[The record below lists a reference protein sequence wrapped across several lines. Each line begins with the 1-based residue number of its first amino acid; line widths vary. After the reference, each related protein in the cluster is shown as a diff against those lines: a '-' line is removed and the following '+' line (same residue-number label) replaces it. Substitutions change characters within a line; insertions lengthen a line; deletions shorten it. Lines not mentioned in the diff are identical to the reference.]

1 MVVGIAVGITGCSG
15 DDATARTP
23 GSYAVGVR
31 EPASLLPAEVRDLP
45 GRMIAGALWT
55 PLVTYD
61 AQKQQVIPLAA
72 ASVTSSDRTVWTVR
86 LRPGMRFHDGSP
98 VTARSYVDTWQ
109 AGIAE
114 RWPGASVLTNVL
126 RANDMRAV
134 DETTIQLTLA
144 KPFAQADLVLGSA
157 ALYPLP
163 ESVLAN
169 KNWSDFATNPVGNG
183 PYRLA
188 EPWRA
193 GKGGRLVR
201 FDGYQGAAPGKA
213 REIELR
219 VVTDPAAQYDQVRSG
234 ALDLATAL
242 PGAAHDAMRRDFPN
256 RHLSWPLPELTYLSI
271 PLSDNRFRDPTVRHA
286 ISLAVDRAAIEAGPL
301 DRQVDQA
308 RALLPPYVALPQR
321 SGPCRPC
328 NHDPA
333 AAKSLVE
340 QAGTP
345 TGPITLYYGQES
357 WVPALAEQLD
367 DALGVATTAKHRT
380 EGQPLDGPTVV
391 TRTLFSPSPREPMT
405 ELPGYTNSGFED
417 LLASADAAATPAE
430 SGQLYRLAENQILRD
445 LPVVPLW
452 SAHGHAVWNDRIRNV
467 HSDPFRDLELAAID
481 VPS

>member
-1 MVVGIAVGITGCSG
+1 MGTAACSG
-15 DDATARTP
+15 DDATPRAP
-23 GSYAVGVR
+23 GSYVVGVR
-31 EPASLLPAEVRDLP
+31 EPASLLPAEVQDLP

-72 ASVTSSDRTVWTVR
+72 ASVTSADRIVWTIR

-98 VTARSYVDTWQ
+98 VTARSYVGTWQ

-114 RWPGASVLTNVL
+114 RWRGSSVLTDVL
-126 RANDMRAV
+126 RATDMRAV
-134 DETTIQLTLA
+134 DDTTIQLTLA

-169 KNWSDFATNPVGNG
+169 KNWPDFATNPVGNG

-193 GKGGRLVR
+193 GNGGRLVR
-201 FDGYQGAAPGKA
+201 FDAYLGATPGKA

-219 VVTDPAAQYDQVRSG
+219 VVPDSAAQYEQVRSG

-242 PGAAHDAMRRDFPN
+242 PGATHDAMPRDYPN

-286 ISLAVDRAAIEAGPL
+286 ISLAVHRAALETGPL

-340 QAGTP
+340 QTGTP
-345 TGPITLYYGQES
+345 LGPMNLYYGEES
-357 WVPALAEQLD
+357 WVPALAEQLSG
-367 DALGVATTAKHRT
+367 ALGVAVTAQRRT
-380 EGQPLDGPTVV
+380 EGQQVDGPNVV

-405 ELPGYTNSGFED
+405 GLPGYANPGFED

-445 LPVVPLW
+445 LPIVPLW
-452 SAHGHAVWNDRIRNV
+452 SSHGHAVWSDRLRNI
-467 HSDPFRDLELAAID
+467 HIDPFRDLELAAVD

>member
-1 MVVGIAVGITGCSG
+1 MTACSG
-15 DDATARTP
+15 GDTTARTP
-23 GSYAVGVR
+23 GSYVVGVR

-61 AQKQQVIPLAA
+61 EHKNQVIPLAA
-72 ASVTSSDRTVWTVR
+72 ASVTSSDRIVWTVT

-98 VTARSYVDTWQ
+98 VTAQSYVGTWQ
-109 AGIAE
+109 AAVAE
-114 RWPGASVLTNVL
+114 RWRGASVLTDVL
-126 RANDMRAV
+126 HTNDMRAV

-163 ESVLAN
+163 ESVLAA
-169 KNWSDFATNPVGNG
+169 KNWSGFATNPVGNG

-188 EPWRA
+188 EAWQA

-201 FDGYQGAAPGKA
+201 FDDYRGTTPGKA

-219 VVTDPAAQYDQVRSG
+219 VVPDAAAQYDQVRSG
-234 ALDLATAL
+234 AIDLATAL
-242 PGAAHDAMRRDFPN
+242 PGAAHEAMQRDYPN

-286 ISLAVDRAAIEAGPL
+286 ISLAVNRAALEAGPL

-308 RALLPPYVALPQR
+308 RALLPPSVALPPR

-340 QAGTP
+340 Q
-345 TGPITLYYGQES
+345 TGMPLQPMNLYYGEES
-357 WVPALAEQLD
+357 WAPTLAAQLGS
-367 DALGVATTAKHRT
+367 ALGVEVTARRRT
-380 EGQPLDGPTVV
+380 EGQQLDGPNVV
-391 TRTLFSPSPREPMT
+391 TRTLFTPSPREPMT
-405 ELPGYTNSGFED
+405 GLPGYTNPGFED
-417 LLASADAAATPAE
+417 LLASADAAPTPAD

-452 SAHGHAVWNDRIRNV
+452 STHGHALWSDRLRDI
-467 HSDPFRDLELAAID
+467 HTDPFRGLELAAIN